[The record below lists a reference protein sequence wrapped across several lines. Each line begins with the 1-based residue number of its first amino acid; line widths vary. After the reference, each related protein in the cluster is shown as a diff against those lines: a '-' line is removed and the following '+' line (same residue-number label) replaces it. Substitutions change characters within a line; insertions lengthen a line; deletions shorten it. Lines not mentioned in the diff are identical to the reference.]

1 MNVIVVKPSSVYA
14 LDKLMKFLVE
24 NRLVFTVKCSEP
36 IKETPTSS
44 QASENIDFP
53 VANRI
58 REESNLDLQKITQS
72 SEDIEVLAHTFP
84 RKSNFGNRK
93 FTSNNS
99 DNLADNELRIPKEEP
114 IAHSKKKPKNRTV
127 SLNHPTCQLC
137 HKKIPKANEY
147 YRKKHAIFHLK
158 LRTWKCTVCHKF
170 FRMSSSGRAHFSS
183 QHSGTFA
190 RLVQKISEKSK
201 KRIDEM
207 KSRCFPRDS

>member
-14 LDKLMKFLVE
+14 LDKLMTFLVE
-24 NRLVFTVKCSEP
+24 NHLVFTVKCSEP

-44 QASENIDFP
+44 QAAENIDFSTAKN
-53 VANRI
+53 VQK
-58 REESNLDLQKITQS
+58 ESNFEIPKITS
-72 SEDIEVLAHTFP
+72 NESVITRTFP

-93 FTSNNS
+93 FASNNS
-99 DNLADNELRIPKEEP
+99 DNLADNELKIPKEEP

-170 FRMSSSGRAHFSS
+170 FPMSSSGRAHFSS